1 MEENVL
7 NSDEIAQS
15 NNENELNPDHNYI
28 DERYYWL
35 KTAENRPK
43 SAEKVNKIRVSL
55 PTNFHYV
62 L

>member
-7 NSDEIAQS
+7 NSDEIIQN
-15 NNENELNPDHNYI
+15 NNENELNPAHNYV

-43 SAEKVNKIRVSL
+43 SDEKVNKIRVS
-55 PTNFHYV
+55 YI
-62 L
+62 

>member
-7 NSDEIAQS
+7 NSDEITQN
-15 NNENELNPDHNYI
+15 NNENELNPAQSYV

-35 KTAENRPK
+35 KTDENRPK